1 MTDNFRDL
9 TDEPT
14 LSSVLSA
21 KQKETFA
28 RLNCMR
34 IGIIDEILPNNE
46 VRCSITNKMLIDTNP
61 DGSCVWQNY
70 PPIFAKVWYM
80 GSGETG
86 INYPLTVNSPC
97 LLLFNDREFSSY
109 FKTGQIST
117 LVDLRMHSLTDCICI
132 PLYMQVAT
140 NELLLKANTIC
151 LSAQTIN
158 LTAETININGTLYI
172 NGQLYTEHTH
182 SNGNNGA
189 PTGGITQ

>member
-1 MTDNFRDL
+1 MTDNFQGL
-9 TDEPT
+9 TDQPT
-14 LSSVLSA
+14 LSTVLNA

-34 IGIIDEILPNNE
+34 IGIIDEILVDNE
-46 VRCSITNKMLIDTNP
+46 VRCSITNKMLVDTNP
-61 DGSCVWQNY
+61 DGSCVWQEY

-86 INYPLTVNSPC
+86 INYPLTIGSSC

-109 FKTGQIST
+109 FKTGQVST

-132 PLYMQVAT
+132 PLYR
-140 NELLLKANTIC
+140 KAPTDALN
-151 LSAQTIN
+151 LQAQTIN
-158 LTAETININGTLYI
+158 LTATTINMTAETINVNGTLYI

-182 SNGNNGA
+182 SNGNNGE
-189 PTGGITQ
+189 PTGGIT